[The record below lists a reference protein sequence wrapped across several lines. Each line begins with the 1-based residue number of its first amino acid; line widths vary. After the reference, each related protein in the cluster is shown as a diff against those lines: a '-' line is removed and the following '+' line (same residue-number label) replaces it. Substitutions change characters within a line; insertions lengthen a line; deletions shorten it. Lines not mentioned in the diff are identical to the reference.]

1 MSLNNW
7 SKVIAGA
14 LIVSTASLLAAC
26 TGPDDTPTAPSPSPA
41 TTATATPS
49 PTPTP
54 TTDPDVAVAEV
65 AILEAYR
72 GYWATKVAILAD
84 PAVEPDG
91 TLEAYAVDTAL
102 TDVYSTVLDFRS
114 DRIMMVGEPIL
125 RPTVTDVV
133 TGPEGTATITDC
145 VDVAD
150 WQPVFRDT
158 LDSAAAPG
166 QATQVSATATAYF
179 FDDRWTIRTYV
190 VDREAPC

>member
-1 MSLNNW
+1 MSLNNL

-14 LIVSTASLLAAC
+14 LIVSTATLLAAC
-26 TGPDDTPTAPSPSPA
+26 TGPDDTPMTTPPPSPT

-49 PTPTP
+49 PTPT
-54 TTDPDVAVAEV
+54 TDPDVAAAEV

-125 RPTVTDVV
+125 SPTVTEVV
-133 TGPEGTATITDC
+133 TGPEGTATIADC

-166 QATQVSATATAYF
+166 QATRVSATATAYF
-179 FDDRWTIRTYV
+179 YDDRWTIRTYV